1 MEKSINSDKR
11 IGILNTQPQVLA
23 LPARCLSSSISQRSF
38 AAAIFK
44 KKSLLIIPTRF
55 KISAVLIVI
64 ISSIYSGSSQLEKT
78 NNKET
83 IFVKQIAKYSA
94 QQAQYYS
101 NQGLI
106 LVRQVSAMTIADKKQ
121 VMPTKTPIA
130 IAKQDEEKQEVK
142 SATDIKSI
150 DKKADEFL
158 TALNNYRQKKGL
170 SPLQWDDKLG
180 EYAQSRADMFNEQKG
195 LDSHSGFNDFI
206 HNQDGFKKL
215 GFYSLGENS
224 GYGHSTD
231 PTSIIENSYGNSP
244 SHDKNQLNPDWTN
257 VGIGV
262 SGTSTNFIFGGK
274 RM

>member
-1 MEKSINSDKR
+1 MEKGLNTDNKIVY
-11 IGILNTQPQVLA
+11 LNTQPRVLA
-23 LPARCLSSSISQRSF
+23 LPARCLQSNPKSIVTTVNKKNSLFILSTQFKLF
-38 AAAIFK
+38 AVFLVLALSIF
-44 KKSLLIIPTRF
+44 SG
-55 KISAVLIVI
+55 AV
-64 ISSIYSGSSQLEKT
+64 QAENT
-78 NNKET
+78 NQKDLV
-83 IFVKQIAKYSA
+83 FVKQIAKYSA